1 MASVWKD
8 VVLLTIRETAS
19 KSKEGSGF
27 GMWVIQKLRDGA
39 HYNVTVR
46 AGSFYKHQVTGET
59 VYPKDGMTD
68 WDFEALNKQT
78 GQTTSDGKGG
88 MRAELFWDVT
98 KKLIDR
104 KNPPPVPTDEPAS
117 EPAPPASE
125 EPEMPPW

>member
-8 VVLLTIRETAS
+8 VVILTIKQTPSR
-19 KSKEGSGF
+19 SKEGSGF
-27 GMWVIQKLRDGA
+27 GVWVIQKLRDGA

-46 AGSFYKHQVTGET
+46 AGSYYKHQVTGEP
-59 VYPKDGMTD
+59 VYPKDGLTD
-68 WDFEALNKQT
+68 WDFEAMNKQT
-78 GQTTSDGKGG
+78 GNIIPDGKGG
-88 MRAELFWDVT
+88 TRPEFIWDVV

-117 EPAPPASE
+117 APPTT